1 MKWYRKLYL
10 GDGIRKSK
18 EELMK
23 KIETGAGLPG
33 IYVLTLAS
41 NGWDL
46 FDIFSSNDLMQPV
59 LHGLC
64 PVIVGLASGY
74 DEAVEM
80 AKDIALES
88 YQKTG
93 AFDICAYLQSRIPE
107 GEKFIYEYPMEKL
120 RKRKHFLFGRKT
132 QG

>member
-1 MKWYRKLYL
+1 MKWYRQLYL
-10 GDGIRKSK
+10 GEGIRKSK

-23 KIETGAGLPG
+23 KLETNAGLPG

-41 NGWDL
+41 NGRDL
-46 FDIFSSNDLMQPV
+46 FDIFSANYLMQPV

-80 AKDIALES
+80 AQEIVVAS
-88 YQKTG
+88 YQTMG
-93 AFDICAYLQSRIPE
+93 AFDVVAYLQSQTTGDE
-107 GEKFIYEYPMEKL
+107 SFIYEYPMEKL
-120 RKRKHFLFGRKT
+120 KKRKHFLFKKKGKR
-132 QG
+132 